1 MKNYRLLL
9 LFLFGLLFLPLAAQ
23 VTVHTIGDS
32 TMADYD
38 ESTTD
43 KRGWAMMFQ
52 QYFDETVTVNNR
64 GKSGASSKSFYQES
78 AYWTTVRKQISEGDY
93 VIIQFSH
100 NDEKNNG
107 MDGDSVIA
115 KTGDST
121 VDYRGTIPY
130 STYKDFLRLYVN
142 ETRELGGIPILVA
155 PMCRKYFSGG
165 SITRAGKHD
174 LGDKFYVLQDDGTI
188 LENQSVG
195 TDDHTMDY
203 PYAMQQVAE
212 ELDVPFIDL
221 TTLSAELFESYGD
234 AACTSLLFCSDD
246 STHPCALG
254 ANLIAHLVAQAM
266 ADQGILADHIQ
277 ANTDL
282 LVNPTSLDFGQVYVN
297 QSVVKEVSVSGMDLD
312 PAEGTLDVSI
322 TDGFTVSTDKQN
334 YSSSISLPYTDANLE
349 YTTLYVRA
357 LLSEAG
363 TVNGTMTFT
372 NGNNTKEIEVTCE
385 GVDISGGEEVL
396 VHWDLSSA
404 SDSYTLTGPAEVIDE
419 SWSDLEVYNY
429 ATIANWP
436 DDCDIPSSQKV
447 QRNHLSGKES
457 NGSWSAGEIDEVS
470 TRYIQFGIT
479 AQESSILHIDSIGL
493 YVGGAGGSGMRCRVS
508 YSVNDDFSDAHA
520 IAEYAS
526 SMTSNTMY
534 AVSAQPVI
542 ALEAGQSMLL
552 RVYPWYSTS
561 SDVTGKYICLS
572 SVTIHGI
579 TESATTGIKSIS
591 ETVGSPV
598 KELYYDLSG
607 VQRTSKPSKGVY
619 LIKKIYSDGNVS
631 VTKVAK

>member
-1 MKNYRLLL
+1 M
-9 LFLFGLLFLPLAAQ
+9 FGLLFLPLAAQ

-38 ESTTD
+38 ESSTD

-100 NDEKNNG
+100 NDEKNSG

-130 STYKDFLRLYVN
+130 STYKDYLRLYVN

-155 PMCRKYFSGG
+155 PMCRKYFSSGK
-165 SITRAGKHD
+165 ITRAGKHD
-174 LGDKFYVLQDDGTI
+174 LGDKFSILNDDGTI
-188 LENQSVG
+188 TDGQSVG

-221 TTLSAELFESYGD
+221 TTSSAELFESYGD
-234 AACTSLLFCSDD
+234 AACTSLLFCTDD

-266 ADQGILADHIQ
+266 ADQGILAEHIQ

-282 LVNPTSLDFGQVYVN
+282 LVNPTSLDFGQVYLN
-297 QSVVKEVSVSGMDLD
+297 QAVVKEVSVSGMDLD
-312 PAEGTLDVSI
+312 PATGTLEVSV
-322 TDGFTVSTDKQN
+322 TDGFTVSADKEN
-334 YSSSISLPYTDANLE
+334 YSSSLSLDYTDANLD
-349 YTTLYVRA
+349 YTILYVKA
-357 LLSEAG
+357 LVTEAG

-372 NGNNTKEIEVTCE
+372 NGNNTKEIALTCE
-385 GVDISGGEEVL
+385 GVELADGVEFLLQWE
-396 VHWDLSSA
+396 LSQDA
-404 SDSYTLTGPAEVIDE
+404 SYTIEPAVADVIEE
-419 SWSDLEVYNY
+419 SWSEMEVSNY
-429 ATIANWP
+429 AKPNATTYWP
-436 DDCDIPSSQKV
+436 DDCDISADQKT
-447 QRNHLSGKES
+447 QRNVIEG
-457 NGSWSAGEIDEVS
+457 GEWPDGDIDEVS
-470 TRYIQFGIT
+470 TRYIQFGVKASENT
-479 AQESSILHIDSIGL
+479 ILHIDSIGL
-493 YVGGAGGSGMRCRVS
+493 YVCGAGGNNMRCRIS

-520 IAEYAS
+520 IAEFT
-526 SMTSNTMY
+526 SMTANTMY
-534 AVSAQPVI
+534 PVSAQPVL
-542 ALEAGQSMLL
+542 ALEAGQSLLL
-552 RVYPWYSTS
+552 RVYPWNKSAAS
-561 SDVTGKYICLS
+561 GKTICLS
-572 SVTIHGI
+572 YVTFHGI
-579 TESATTGIKSIS
+579 AESTTAIKSIFGA
-591 ETVGSPV
+591 VGNPV

-607 VQRTSKPSKGVY
+607 VQRTSKPAKGVY
-619 LIKKIYSDGNVS
+619 MIKQIYADGNVVVS
-631 VTKVAK
+631 KVAR

>member
-1 MKNYRLLL
+1 IFLLS
-9 LFLFGLLFLPLAAQ
+9 LLFLPLAAQ

-78 AYWTTVRKQISEGDY
+78 GYWNTVKQQISEGDY
-93 VIIQFSH
+93 VLIQFSH

-115 KTGDST
+115 KTGDTS

-142 ETRELGGIPILVA
+142 ETRELGGIPVLVA
-155 PMCRKYFSGG
+155 PMCRKYFSSG

-203 PYAMQQVAE
+203 PYAMKEVAE

-221 TTLSAELFESYGD
+221 TTSSAELFESYGD
-234 AACTSLLFCSDD
+234 AACISLLFCTDD
-246 STHPCALG
+246 STHPCAMG

-266 ADQGILADHIQ
+266 ADQDILADHIQ
-277 ANTDL
+277 TNTDL
-282 LVNPTSLDFGQVYVN
+282 FVNPTSLDFGQIYVN
-297 QSVVKEVSVSGMDLD
+297 QSVVKEVSVSGMDLT
-312 PAEGTLDVSI
+312 PSEGTIDI
-322 TDGFTVSTDKQN
+322 TMPNGFTVSTDKDS
-334 YSSSISLPYTDANLE
+334 YSSSLSLAYSDGNLE

-363 TVNGTMTFT
+363 TVTGTMTFT
-372 NGNNTKEIEVTCE
+372 YGESTKEIEITCE
-385 GVDISGGEEVL
+385 GVDLSGGEEVL
-396 VHWDLSSA
+396 VHWELSSG

-429 ATIANWP
+429 ATMETWP
-436 DDCDIPSSQKV
+436 DDCDISTDQKV
-447 QRNHLSGKES
+447 QRNQLSGKDA
-457 NGSWSAGEIDEVS
+457 NGAWSAGEIDEVS

-493 YVGGAGGSGMRCRVS
+493 YVGGAGGSGMRCRIS
-508 YSVNDDFSDAHA
+508 YSVNEDFSDAHA

-526 SMTSNTMY
+526 SMASKTMY

-542 ALEAGQSMLL
+542 ALEAGQSLLL
-552 RVYPWYSTS
+552 RAYPWYSTS
-561 SDVTGKYICLS
+561 SDVTGKYFCLS
-572 SVTIHGI
+572 NVTIHGI
-579 TESATTGIKSIS
+579 TESISTGIKSIS
-591 ETVGSPV
+591 ETTGTPV

-607 VQRTSKPSKGVY
+607 VQRSSKPAKGVY
-619 LIKKIYSDGNVS
+619 LIKQIYADGNVVVS
-631 VTKVAK
+631 KVAR

>member
-1 MKNYRLLL
+1 
-9 LFLFGLLFLPLAAQ
+9 
-23 VTVHTIGDS
+23 
-32 TMADYD
+32 
-38 ESTTD
+38 TTD

-64 GKSGASSKSFYQES
+64 GKSGASSKSFYKES
-78 AYWTTVRKQISEGDY
+78 GYWNTVKQQISEGDY
-93 VIIQFSH
+93 VLIQFSH

-115 KTGDST
+115 KTGDSS

-174 LGDKFYVLQDDGTI
+174 LGDKFYVLQDNGTI

-203 PYAMQQVAE
+203 PYAMKEVAE
-212 ELDVPFIDL
+212 EMDVPFIDL
-221 TTLSAELFESYGD
+221 TTSSAELFESYGD

-282 LVNPTSLDFGQVYVN
+282 LVNPTSLDFGRIYVN

-312 PAEGTLDVSI
+312 PAEGTLDVTI
-322 TDGFTVSTDKQN
+322 TDGFTVSTDKQS
-334 YSSSISLPYTDANLE
+334 YSSSLSLPYTDANLE

-363 TVNGTMTFT
+363 TVTGTMTFT
-372 NGNNTKEIEVTCE
+372 NGNNTKQIEVTCE
-385 GVDISGGEEVL
+385 GVEISGGEEVL
-396 VHWDLSSA
+396 LQWELSKESA
-404 SDSYTLTGPAEVIDE
+404 DSYVLTGPAEAIAE
-419 SWSDLEVYNY
+419 SWSDMEVSNY
-429 ATIANWP
+429 AVPNSSVIWP
-436 DDCDIPSSQKV
+436 DDSGISSDQTV
-447 QRNHLSGKES
+447 QRNQISGMENKGQWEP
-457 NGSWSAGEIDEVS
+457 GDIDEVS
-470 TRYIQFGIT
+470 TRYIQFGIK

-493 YVGGAGGSGMRCRVS
+493 YICGAGGSGMRCRIYYILEDVDGNYEYNVLAD
-508 YSVNDDFSDAHA
+508 YS
-520 IAEYAS
+520 S

-534 AVSAQPVI
+534 AISTQPVVEL
-542 ALEAGQSMLL
+542 AAGESMLL
-552 RVYPWYSTS
+552 RIYPWYNTS
-561 SDVTGKYICLS
+561 STVTGKYLCLS
-572 SVTIHGI
+572 NVTIHGI
-579 TESATTGIKSIS
+579 AESSDNGIKSIS
-591 ETVGSPV
+591 DAFGTPV
-598 KELYYDLSG
+598 KEFYYDLSG
-607 VQRTSKPSKGVY
+607 VQRTNKPAKGVY
-619 LIKKIYSDGNVS
+619 LIKQIYADGNVVVS
-631 VTKVAK
+631 KVAK